1 MPRTIRHSVS
11 NPARAGSVVLVVLA
25 LVGCGPGNSDLAL
38 GQERVDPA
46 EAEYAARM
54 IDAIR
59 AISLTRAAEDN
70 PVARFNQVKTLACH
84 HATFTVGPGLA
95 ADLRQGI
102 FATERSY
109 PALLRFA
116 NATEQDDTKQ
126 DFRGLSIKLKDV
138 AGEPLWGAPGQQ
150 DFLLNSY
157 PVLFAADPADFLAFI
172 EATRDDALWRY
183 FIDPRHFYSLWI
195 VLMGREKIAD
205 PFEITYWSTTPY
217 RLGPDETR
225 AVKYSVRACPGP
237 APAVDVPASADF
249 LADAMRAHLAV
260 APACFDFLVQP
271 QTDPDAMPIEDA
283 SALWNEA
290 DSPFIPVARIE
301 IPAGSP
307 SVDCED
313 ATFNP
318 WQSLA
323 AHRPLGGI
331 NRTRLPVYAEIG
343 QFRLRE
349 NADRRSD

>member
-1 MPRTIRHSVS
+1 MPRTIRNFV
-11 NPARAGSVVLVVLA
+11 NKPARAGGALLVLLA
-25 LVGCGPGNSDLAL
+25 LAGCGSGNGDLAL

-46 EAEYAARM
+46 EDEYAARM
-54 IDAIR
+54 IEAIR
-59 AISLTRAAEDN
+59 EISLARAAEGK

-84 HATFTVGPGLA
+84 DATFTVAPGLPS
-95 ADLRQGI
+95 DLRQGV

-109 PALLRFA
+109 AALLRFA
-116 NATEQDDTKQ
+116 SATEQDDTKQ
-126 DFRGLSIKLKDV
+126 DFRGLSIKLHGVEGD
-138 AGEPLWGAPGQQ
+138 PLWGTPGQQ

-157 PVLFAADPADFLAFI
+157 PVLFAADPEDFLAFI

-195 VLMGREKIAD
+195 VLMGRERITN
-205 PFEITYWSTTPY
+205 PFDITYWSTTPY
-217 RLGPDETR
+217 RLGPDEAR
-225 AVKYSVRACPGP
+225 AVKYSVRPCPGDR
-237 APAVDVPASADF
+237 PAVNVPANADF
-249 LADAMRAHLAV
+249 LADAMRAHLAQ

-271 QTDPDAMPIEDA
+271 QTDPDAMPMEDA

-290 DSPFIPVARIE
+290 DSPFVPVARIE
-301 IPAGSP
+301 IAAGSAR
-307 SVDCED
+307 VDCED

-349 NADRRSD
+349 NAGRHSN